1 MINVKTETKKLLLQY
16 LDETEIYLVG
26 DDRFINGQISPG
38 ENLDINFSYNNMI
51 HEAIIRATYNTRK
64 IELDVIVCNRPNI
77 IEFPVFINMIIGII
91 TDYNNY
97 KGKEFCMKLLLD
109 L

>member
-1 MINVKTETKKLLLQY
+1 MKNTLEETKKILLQHV
-16 LDETEIYLVG
+16 DETEIYIVG
-26 DDRFINGQISPG
+26 DNRLINGQISPG
-38 ENLDINFSYNNMI
+38 ENLDINFSYNDMV
-51 HEAIIRATYNTRK
+51 HEAIIRATYNTEK
-64 IELDVIVCNRPNI
+64 IELDAIVCNRPNVT
-77 IEFPVFINMIIGII
+77 EFPIFINMLIGII